1 MMRISSSIKRIAIT
15 LGLVVTGLVLTACSS
30 NSSSSKSGYQADLK
44 QSKQLTIGLEGTYAP
59 YSYRKDGKLTGF
71 EVDLG
76 KAVAKKMK
84 LKANFVPT
92 KWDSLIAGLGS
103 DKYDVVLNNIA
114 ETPERKKS
122 YIFSTPY
129 IYSRYALISKAG
141 DKSIQKLSDVKGKKL
156 AEGTGTNNEAQAKKL
171 GAKTVPSGDFTT
183 TLALIRQGR
192 VQGTINAREAWFAY
206 AKTNST
212 KGLAYH
218 KVSDSQAEPVKI
230 SAMFNQKD
238 TKLKAKFNQVLQQL
252 RKDGTLTKLSQKYF
266 GADITEK

>member
-1 MMRISSSIKRIAIT
+1 MRIGSSIKRIAIT

>member
-30 NSSSSKSGYQADLK
+30 NGSSSKSGYQADLK

>member
-1 MMRISSSIKRIAIT
+1 MMRIGSSIKRIAIT

-30 NSSSSKSGYQADLK
+30 NGSSSKSGYQADLK

-252 RKDGTLTKLSQKYF
+252 RKDGTLAKLSQKYF

>member
-30 NSSSSKSGYQADLK
+30 NSSSSKSSYQADLK

-103 DKYDVVLNNIA
+103 GKYDVVLNNIA

>member
-1 MMRISSSIKRIAIT
+1 MKFGKGIKQLALVLGVVAIG
-15 LGLVVTGLVLTACSS
+15 GLLTACGS
-30 NSSSSKSGYQADLK
+30 NNSSSKSGYKSELK

-76 KAVAKKMK
+76 KAVAKKMN

-103 DKYDVVLNNIA
+103 SKYDVVLNNIA

-129 IYSRYALISKAG
+129 IYSRYALITKAG
-141 DKSIQKLSDVKGKKL
+141 DKSIQKLADVKGKKL
-156 AEGTGTNNEAQAKKL
+156 AEGTGTNNEVQAKKL

-206 AKTNST
+206 AQSNST
-212 KGLAYH
+212 KGLDYH
-218 KVSDSQAEPVKI
+218 KVPDSQAEPVNI
-230 SAMFNQKD
+230 SAMFNKND
-238 TKLKAKFNQVLQQL
+238 TKLKAKFNKVLQQL
-252 RKDGTLTKLSQKYF
+252 RKDGTLAKLSKQYF
-266 GADITEK
+266 GTDITTK